1 MVEMFATR
9 RKAGLVQ
16 GRSVTPDRRGSLRVV
31 ARLFIIF
38 VATKD
43 KQQMN
48 DPRILPIGN
57 QDFEDIRKKEQLY
70 VDKTS
75 YIYTLAYAGFKHT
88 FLSRPHRFGKSL
100 FLSTLRAYFEGR
112 KELFEG
118 LYIAEREEEIARWE
132 RREPWESSPVL
143 YFALNA
149 TNYSSAESLPSLL
162 EQEVKKWESLY
173 EVKGASL
180 APERRF
186 ANLIEELYRK
196 EGKQVVVLVDEY
208 DKPLLET
215 VEDEALNEG
224 NRSLLK
230 AFYEVIKQ
238 CDRYIRFAF
247 LTGITKFSKTTLFS
261 GVNNLIDI
269 TLLDDYD
276 AICGFTEEELT
287 AYLSPQIEKLAGVEN
302 TTVEETR
309 ARLKK
314 EYDGYCFAEE
324 GERVYNPYSLLKVLA
339 TSKYKYYWFENAT
352 PSYLVHYLKRMWI
365 FIPDLDQDVKIGA
378 QVVQDFR
385 YNDHDAIIPL
395 LFQSGY
401 LTIKNTIARATIF
414 QLGYPNEEVRFGFLH
429 ELLPLYSSLTRTNID
444 IVVLELYE
452 LFDRGDLAG
461 AMKHVSVILAG
472 IIYGNIPNGEEGRP
486 LREQYYQSV
495 LYAVFRLLGI
505 HAQAEVVCATGRID
519 MLVTT
524 RQHVYIFEFKV
535 NTQGSAQDA
544 IDQIKDREYFRAV
557 AAEGRPVHLVGVS
570 FDEKTRNIGEWKE
583 EVILTP
589 DGRG

>member
-1 MVEMFATR
+1 MNSSR
-9 RKAGLVQ
+9 R
-16 GRSVTPDRRGSLRVV
+16 
-31 ARLFIIF
+31 
-38 VATKD
+38 
-43 KQQMN
+43 
-48 DPRILPIGN
+48 LPIST
-57 QDFEDIRKKEQLY
+57 QDFEKLRNAGDLY
-70 VDKTS
+70 VDKTQ
-75 YIYTLAYAGFKHT
+75 YIEKLLSLGTVF

-100 FLSTLRAYFEGR
+100 FLSTLKAYFEGK

-132 RREPWESSPVL
+132 RREPWEASPVL
-143 YFALNA
+143 YFDFNA
-149 TNYSSAESLPSLL
+149 RDYVNQESLPNRLL
-162 EQEVKKWESLY
+162 KQLKKLEKKY
-173 EVKGASL
+173 QIVGEGDV
-180 APERRF
+180 PEERF
-186 ANLIEELYRK
+186 IYLIETVYETI
-196 EGKQVVVLVDEY
+196 GKQVVVLIDEY

-215 VEDEALNEG
+215 VNNEALNEA

-230 AFYEVIKQ
+230 AFYEVLKQ
-238 CDRYIRFAF
+238 CDHYIRFAF

-287 AYLSPQIEKLAGVEN
+287 TYLSPQIAKLAEAESS
-302 TTVEETR
+302 TVEETR
-309 ARLKK
+309 ATLKK
-314 EYDGYCFAEE
+314 KYDGYCFSRK
-324 GERVYNPYSLLKVLA
+324 GGRVYNPFSLLRVLA
-339 TSKYKYYWFENAT
+339 NSEYDYYWFENAT
-352 PSYLVHYLKRMWI
+352 PSYLVNYLKRMWI
-365 FIPDLDQDVKIGA
+365 FIPDLDQDIKIGA

-401 LTIKNTIARATIF
+401 LTIKKPIARGLIF

-429 ELLPLYSSLTRTNID
+429 ELLPLYSSLTRSNID

-452 LFDRGDLAG
+452 LFDKGDLAG

-519 MLVTT
+519 MLVLT

-557 AAEGRPVHLVGVS
+557 RAEGRCGGAQPVVEEGRGRTVHLVGVS
-570 FDEKTRNIGEWKE
+570 FDEKTRNVKEWKE
-583 EVILTP
+583 EVFLL
-589 DGRG
+589 GSYV

>member
-1 MVEMFATR
+1 MNRSR
-9 RKAGLVQ
+9 R
-16 GRSVTPDRRGSLRVV
+16 
-31 ARLFIIF
+31 
-38 VATKD
+38 
-43 KQQMN
+43 
-48 DPRILPIGN
+48 LPIST
-57 QDFEDIRKKEQLY
+57 QDFEQLRNTGDLY
-70 VDKTS
+70 VDKTQ
-75 YIYTLAYAGFKHT
+75 YIEKLFSLGRIF

-100 FLSTLRAYFEGR
+100 FLSTLKAYFEGR

-118 LYIAEREEEIARWE
+118 LYITGREEEIARWE
-132 RREPWESSPVL
+132 RREPWEGAPVL

-162 EQEVKKWESLY
+162 EQQVKKWEARY
-173 EVKGASL
+173 EVNGEAL

-196 EGKQVVVLVDEY
+196 EGKQVVILIDEY

-215 VEDEALNEG
+215 VEDEALNEA

-238 CDRYIRFAF
+238 CDHYIRFAF

-287 AYLSPQIEKLAGVEN
+287 AYLSPQIEKLAKAEN
-302 TTVEETR
+302 STVEETR

-324 GERVYNPYSLLKVLA
+324 GEQVYNPYSLLKVLA

-352 PSYLVHYLKRMWI
+352 PSYLVRYLRRMQI
-365 FIPDLDQDVKIGA
+365 FMPDLEEELLLDA
-378 QVVQDFR
+378 ESLQDFR
-385 YNDHDAIIPL
+385 YNDEDSVIPL

-401 LTIKNTIARATIF
+401 LTIKKYLAEEQIY
-414 QLGYPNEEVRFGFLH
+414 QLGYPNEEVRFGFLQ
-429 ELLPLYSSLTRTNID
+429 ELLPLYVNIRRDDVRATVLKLYRALRSGD
-444 IVVLELYE
+444 IAE
-452 LFDRGDLAG
+452 
-461 AMKHVSVILAG
+461 AMAQISEILAG
-472 IIYGNIPNGEEGRP
+472 IIYGNTPSSEKGRP

-519 MLVTT
+519 MLVMT
-524 RQHVYIFEFKV
+524 REHVYIFEFKV

-544 IDQIKDREYFRAV
+544 IDQIKEREYFRAV
-557 AAEGRPVHLVGVS
+557 HAEGRPVHLVGVS
-570 FDEKTRNIGEWKE
+570 FDEKTRNIGDWKE
-583 EVILTP
+583 EVL
-589 DGRG
+589 

>member
-1 MVEMFATR
+1 MNMPR
-9 RKAGLVQ
+9 R
-16 GRSVTPDRRGSLRVV
+16 
-31 ARLFIIF
+31 
-38 VATKD
+38 
-43 KQQMN
+43 
-48 DPRILPIGN
+48 LPIST
-57 QDFEDIRKKEQLY
+57 QDFEKLRNARDLY
-70 VDKTS
+70 VDKTQ
-75 YIYTLAYAGFKHT
+75 YIEKLLSLGTVF

-100 FLSTLRAYFEGR
+100 FLSTLKAYFEGK

-118 LYIAEREEEIARWE
+118 LYIAEQEEEIARWE
-132 RREPWESSPVL
+132 RRAPWETSPVL

-149 TNYSSAESLPSLL
+149 TNYSSPESLPSLL
-162 EQEVKKWESLY
+162 EQQVRKWETLY
-173 EVKGASL
+173 EVKGESL

-196 EGKQVVVLVDEY
+196 EGKQVVILVDEY

-215 VEDEALNEG
+215 VEDEALNEA

-238 CDRYIRFAF
+238 CDEYIRFAF

-269 TLLDDYD
+269 TLLDEYD
-276 AICGFTEEELT
+276 AICGFTEEELS
-287 AYLSPQIEKLAGVEN
+287 AYLSSQIEKLAEAGN
-302 TTVEETR
+302 STVEETR
-309 ARLKK
+309 ATLKK
-314 EYDGYCFAEE
+314 KYDGYCFSRK
-324 GERVYNPYSLLKVLA
+324 GGRVYNPFSLLRVLA
-339 TSKYKYYWFENAT
+339 NCEYDYYWFENAT
-352 PSYLVHYLKRMWI
+352 PSYLVHYLKRMRI

-401 LTIKNTIARATIF
+401 LTIKKPIAGGLLF

-429 ELLPLYSSLTRTNID
+429 ELLPLYSSLTRSNID

-452 LFDRGDLAG
+452 LFDKGDLAG
-461 AMKHVSVILAG
+461 AMKHVSEILAG

-495 LYAVFRLLGI
+495 LYAVFRLLGVY
-505 HAQAEVVCATGRID
+505 AQAEVVCATGRID
-519 MLVTT
+519 MLVMT

-535 NTQGSAQDA
+535 NRQGTAQDA

-557 AAEGRPVHLVGVS
+557 SAEGHPVHLVGVS

-583 EVILTP
+583 EVL
-589 DGRG
+589 G

>member
-1 MVEMFATR
+1 MNRLR
-9 RKAGLVQ
+9 R
-16 GRSVTPDRRGSLRVV
+16 
-31 ARLFIIF
+31 
-38 VATKD
+38 
-43 KQQMN
+43 
-48 DPRILPIGN
+48 LPIST
-57 QDFEDIRKKEQLY
+57 QDFEKLRRDGDLY
-70 VDKTS
+70 VDKTQ
-75 YIYTLAYAGFKHT
+75 YIEKLFSLGRIF

-100 FLSTLRAYFEGR
+100 FLSTLKAYFEGR

-118 LYIAEREEEIARWE
+118 LYIAEREEEIARWK
-132 RREPWESSPVL
+132 RREAWEASPVL

-149 TNYSSAESLPSLL
+149 TNYSSPESLPSLL
-162 EQEVKKWESLY
+162 EQQVRKWETLY
-173 EVKGASL
+173 EVKGESL

-196 EGKQVVVLVDEY
+196 EGKQVVILVDEY

-215 VEDEALNEG
+215 VEDEALNEA

-238 CDRYIRFAF
+238 CDEYIRFAF

-276 AICGFTEEELT
+276 AICGFTEEELS
-287 AYLSPQIEKLAGVEN
+287 AYLSPQIEKLAEAGN
-302 TTVEETR
+302 STVEETR
-309 ARLKK
+309 ATLKK
-314 EYDGYCFAEE
+314 KYDGYCFSRK
-324 GERVYNPYSLLKVLA
+324 GGRVYNPFSLLRVLA
-339 TSKYKYYWFENAT
+339 NSEYDYYWFESAT
-352 PSYLVHYLKRMWI
+352 PSYLVHYLKRMRI
-365 FIPDLDQDVKIGA
+365 FVPDLDQDVKIGA

-401 LTIKNTIARATIF
+401 LTIKKPIARGLLF

-429 ELLPLYSSLTRTNID
+429 ELLPLYSSLTRSNID

-452 LFDRGDLAG
+452 LFDKGDLAG

-495 LYAVFRLLGI
+495 LYAVFRLLGV

-519 MLVTT
+519 MLVITHH
-524 RQHVYIFEFKV
+524 HVYIFEFKV

-544 IDQIKDREYFRAV
+544 IDQIKDREYFRTV
-557 AAEGRPVHLVGVS
+557 SAEGRPVHLVGVS
-570 FDEKTRNIGEWKE
+570 FDEKSRNIGEWKE
-583 EVILTP
+583 EV
-589 DGRG
+589 R

>member
-1 MVEMFATR
+1 MNRSR
-9 RKAGLVQ
+9 R
-16 GRSVTPDRRGSLRVV
+16 
-31 ARLFIIF
+31 
-38 VATKD
+38 
-43 KQQMN
+43 
-48 DPRILPIGN
+48 LPIST
-57 QDFEDIRKKEQLY
+57 QDFEQLRNTGDLY
-70 VDKTS
+70 VDKTQ
-75 YIYTLAYAGFKHT
+75 YIEKLFSLGRIF

-100 FLSTLRAYFEGR
+100 FLSTLKAYFEGR

-118 LYIAEREEEIARWE
+118 LYITGREEEIARWE
-132 RREPWESSPVL
+132 RREPWEGAPVL

-162 EQEVKKWESLY
+162 EQQVKKWEARY
-173 EVKGASL
+173 EVNGEAL

-196 EGKQVVVLVDEY
+196 EGKQVVILIDEY

-215 VEDEALNEG
+215 VEDEALNEA

-238 CDRYIRFAF
+238 CDHYIRFAF

-287 AYLSPQIEKLAGVEN
+287 AYLSPQIEKLAKAEN
-302 TTVEETR
+302 STVEETR

-324 GERVYNPYSLLKVLA
+324 GEQVYNPYSLLKVLA

-352 PSYLVHYLKRMWI
+352 PSYLVRYLRRMQI
-365 FIPDLDQDVKIGA
+365 FMPDLEDELLLDA
-378 QVVQDFR
+378 ESLQDFR
-385 YNDHDAIIPL
+385 YNDEDSVIPL

-401 LTIKNTIARATIF
+401 LTIKKYLAEEQIY
-414 QLGYPNEEVRFGFLH
+414 QLGYPNEEVRFGFLQ
-429 ELLPLYSSLTRTNID
+429 ELLPLYVNIRRDDVRATVLKLYRALRSGD
-444 IVVLELYE
+444 IAE
-452 LFDRGDLAG
+452 
-461 AMKHVSVILAG
+461 AMAQISEILAG
-472 IIYGNIPNGEEGRP
+472 IIYGNIPSSEKGRP

-519 MLVTT
+519 MLVLT

-544 IDQIKDREYFRAV
+544 IDQIKEREYFRIV
-557 AAEGRPVHLVGVS
+557 SAEGRPVHLVGVS
-570 FDEKTRNIGEWKE
+570 FDEKSRNIGEWKE
-583 EVILTP
+583 EVL
-589 DGRG
+589 

>member
-1 MVEMFATR
+1 MNRPR
-9 RKAGLVQ
+9 R
-16 GRSVTPDRRGSLRVV
+16 
-31 ARLFIIF
+31 
-38 VATKD
+38 
-43 KQQMN
+43 
-48 DPRILPIGN
+48 LPIST
-57 QDFEDIRKKEQLY
+57 QDFEKLRTNGDLY
-70 VDKTS
+70 VDKTQ
-75 YIYTLAYAGFKHT
+75 YIEKLLSLGTVF

-100 FLSTLRAYFEGR
+100 FLSTLKAYFEGR

-118 LYIAEREEEIARWE
+118 LYIAEREEEIARGQ
-132 RREPWESSPVL
+132 RRAPWEASPVL

-149 TNYSSAESLPSLL
+149 TNYSTPESLTSLL
-162 EQEVKKWESLY
+162 EEQVKKWENVY
-173 EVKGASL
+173 GVTGESL

-196 EGKQVVVLVDEY
+196 EGKQVVVLIDEY

-215 VEDEALNEG
+215 VEDEALNAA

-230 AFYEVIKQ
+230 AFYEVLKQ

-287 AYLSPQIEKLAGVEN
+287 VYLSPQIEKLAEAEN

-314 EYDGYCFAEE
+314 EYDGYCFAED
-324 GERVYNPYSLLKVLA
+324 GVRVYNPYSLLKVLA

-352 PSYLVHYLKRMWI
+352 PSYLVHYLKRI
-365 FIPDLDQDVKIGA
+365 RLFIPDLDQDVKIGA

-429 ELLPLYSSLTRTNID
+429 ELLPLYSSLTRSNID

-452 LFDRGDLAG
+452 LFDKGDLAG

-519 MLVTT
+519 MLVLT

-557 AAEGRPVHLVGVS
+557 RAEGRCGGAQPVVEEGRGRTVHLVGVS
-570 FDEKTRNIGEWKE
+570 FDEKTRNVKEWKE
-583 EVILTP
+583 EVFLL
-589 DGRG
+589 GSYV

>member
-1 MVEMFATR
+1 
-9 RKAGLVQ
+9 
-16 GRSVTPDRRGSLRVV
+16 
-31 ARLFIIF
+31 
-38 VATKD
+38 
-43 KQQMN
+43 MN

-57 QDFEDIRKKEQLY
+57 QTFEDIRQKEQLY

-118 LYIAEREEEIARWE
+118 LYIAEQEEEIARWE
-132 RREPWESSPVL
+132 RRAPWEASPVL

-149 TNYSSAESLPSLL
+149 TNYSSPESLPSLL
-162 EQEVKKWESLY
+162 EQQVRKWESLY
-173 EVKGASL
+173 EVKGESL
-180 APERRF
+180 TPERRF

-196 EGKQVVVLVDEY
+196 EGKQVVILVDEY

-215 VEDEALNEG
+215 VEDEALNEA

-238 CDRYIRFAF
+238 CDEYIRFAF

-269 TLLDDYD
+269 TLLDEYD
-276 AICGFTEEELT
+276 AICGFTEEELS
-287 AYLSPQIEKLAGVEN
+287 AYLSPQIEKLAEAGN
-302 TTVEETR
+302 STVEETR
-309 ARLKK
+309 ATLKK
-314 EYDGYCFAEE
+314 KYDGYCFSRK
-324 GERVYNPYSLLKVLA
+324 GGRVYNPFSLLRVLA
-339 TSKYKYYWFENAT
+339 NCEYDYYWFENAT
-352 PSYLVHYLKRMWI
+352 PSYLVHYLKRMRI

-401 LTIKNTIARATIF
+401 LTIKKPIAGGLLF

-429 ELLPLYSSLTRTNID
+429 ELLPLYSSLTRSNID

-452 LFDRGDLAG
+452 LFDKGDLAG
-461 AMKHVSVILAG
+461 AMKHVSEILAG

-519 MLVTT
+519 MLVLT

-535 NTQGSAQDA
+535 NSQGTAQDA

-557 AAEGRPVHLVGVS
+557 SAEGRPVHLVGVS
-570 FDEKTRNIGEWKE
+570 FDEKTRNVGEWKE
-583 EVILTP
+583 EVL
-589 DGRG
+589 G

>member
-1 MVEMFATR
+1 MNSSR
-9 RKAGLVQ
+9 R
-16 GRSVTPDRRGSLRVV
+16 
-31 ARLFIIF
+31 
-38 VATKD
+38 
-43 KQQMN
+43 
-48 DPRILPIGN
+48 LPIST
-57 QDFEDIRKKEQLY
+57 QDFEKLRNARDLY
-70 VDKTS
+70 VDKTQ
-75 YIYTLAYAGFKHT
+75 YIEKLLSLGTVF

-100 FLSTLRAYFEGR
+100 FLSTLKAYFEGR

-132 RREPWESSPVL
+132 RREPWEASPVL
-143 YFALNA
+143 YFDFNARDYVNQEALPNR
-149 TNYSSAESLPSLL
+149 LL
-162 EQEVKKWESLY
+162 KQLKKLEKKY
-173 EVKGASL
+173 QIVGEGDV
-180 APERRF
+180 PEERF
-186 ANLIEELYRK
+186 IYLIETIYETI
-196 EGKQVVVLVDEY
+196 GKRVVVLIDEY

-215 VEDEALNEG
+215 VEDEALNKA

-230 AFYEVIKQ
+230 AFYEVLKQ
-238 CDRYIRFAF
+238 CDHYIRFAF

-287 AYLSPQIEKLAGVEN
+287 TYLSPKIEKLAGAEN

-314 EYDGYCFAEE
+314 EYDGYCFAED
-324 GERVYNPYSLLKVLA
+324 GVRVYNPYSLLKVLA

-352 PSYLVHYLKRMWI
+352 PSYLVNYLKRMWI
-365 FIPDLDQDVKIGA
+365 FIPDLDQDIKIGA

-401 LTIKNTIARATIF
+401 LTIKKPIARGLIF

-429 ELLPLYSSLTRTNID
+429 ELLPLYSSLTRSNID

-452 LFDRGDLAG
+452 LFDKGDLAG

-519 MLVTT
+519 MLVLT

-557 AAEGRPVHLVGVS
+557 RAEGRCGGAPSIWWG
-570 FDEKTRNIGEWKE
+570 
-583 EVILTP
+583 
-589 DGRG
+589 

>member
-1 MVEMFATR
+1 MNRPR
-9 RKAGLVQ
+9 R
-16 GRSVTPDRRGSLRVV
+16 
-31 ARLFIIF
+31 
-38 VATKD
+38 
-43 KQQMN
+43 
-48 DPRILPIGN
+48 LPIST
-57 QDFEDIRKKEQLY
+57 QDFEKLRNAGDLY
-70 VDKTS
+70 VDKTQ
-75 YIYTLAYAGFKHT
+75 YIEKLFSLGTTF

-100 FLSTLRAYFEGR
+100 FLSTLKAYFEGK

-118 LYIAEREEEIARWE
+118 LYIAQREEEIARWQK
-132 RREPWESSPVL
+132 REPWEASPVL

-196 EGKQVVVLVDEY
+196 EGKQVVILIDEY

-215 VEDEALNEG
+215 VDDEVLNKEI
-224 NRSLLK
+224 RSLLK
-230 AFYEVIKQ
+230 AFYEVLKQ
-238 CDRYIRFAF
+238 CDHYIRFAF

-261 GVNNLIDI
+261 GVNNLIDV
-269 TLLDDYD
+269 TLLDNYD
-276 AICGFTEEELT
+276 AICGFTEEELA
-287 AYLSPQIEKLAGVEN
+287 AYFTPEIEKLAEAEN
-302 TTVEETR
+302 TTVEKTR
-309 ARLKK
+309 ATLKK
-314 EYDGYCFAEE
+314 KYDGYCFSRK
-324 GERVYNPYSLLKVLA
+324 GVRVYNPFSLLRVLA
-339 TSKYKYYWFENAT
+339 NSEYDYYWFETAT
-352 PSYLVHYLKRMWI
+352 PSYLVNYLKRTQI
-365 FIPDLDQDVKIGA
+365 FMPDLEDELLLDAGSL
-378 QVVQDFR
+378 QDFR
-385 YNDHDAIIPL
+385 YNDEDSVIPL

-401 LTIKNTIARATIF
+401 LTIKEYLAEEQIY
-414 QLGYPNEEVRFGFLH
+414 QLGYPNEEVRFGFLQ
-429 ELLPLYSSLTRTNID
+429 ELLPLYVNIRRDD
-444 IVVLELYE
+444 IRATVLKLYRA
-452 LFDRGDLAG
+452 LRSGDIAE
-461 AMKHVSVILAG
+461 AMEQISEILAG
-472 IIYGNIPNGEEGRP
+472 IIYGNIPSSEKGRP

-519 MLVTT
+519 MLVLT

-557 AAEGRPVHLVGVS
+557 RAEGRPVHLVGVS
-570 FDEKTRNIGEWKE
+570 FDEKTRNVGEWKE
-583 EVILTP
+583 EVLTP